1 MDGNNLYK
9 VREGM
14 IVLATILKHPSIL
27 KNSSYNLEL
36 TDFNTPLH
44 QVLFGAVKNLHS
56 IGVNEITP
64 MIMEDYIK
72 EYSEI
77 WYKIFKENNG
87 ISIVTND
94 LELLADERNFDYHYN
109 SLKKYSYARDLL
121 KNPISLEEI
130 LINSEIDDM
139 NFEEV
144 KNFVNRKILS
154 LKQKWDRTATQDR
167 YGFKAGEGLKSLKEK
182 LKKSPSWGYPFA
194 NPTLTGVTRGMRRK
208 KFMLRSG
215 STGSGK
221 SRQQMADACNLAI
234 PYLYDVDRRKWVKNF
249 SRESVLYISTE
260 LEKEEVQTCFLAYV
274 SGVPEAHI
282 LDNMYEE
289 GEEER
294 VDRAIELLEESDLF
308 VEYISDF
315 DIDDIQNLIELYI
328 INHDIGY
335 AFFDYIHLAP
345 KLMAS
350 TTKAMGT
357 KLREDQILYLF
368 GVVLKAMANKYN
380 IFLQSSTQLNRG
392 YKEDGNLDASAL
404 RGAMS
409 LGDKLD
415 IGIISLPVTIK
426 ELEKLEPIIKKL
438 QDNTFGNRN
447 NCVPTMSHTIYKNR
461 GNKKNAIRIWT
472 RMELDNIREK
482 TIFVTNMDYKIID
495 EQLDKVAFCPPN
507 SDLDNEILD
516 YLNGHTNVRPE
527 KLYVPKISKEKLQD
541 VA

>member
-1 MDGNNLYK
+1 M
-9 VREGM
+9 
-14 IVLATILKHPSIL
+14 
-27 KNSSYNLEL
+27 
-36 TDFNTPLH
+36 
-44 QVLFGAVKNLHS
+44 
-56 IGVNEITP
+56 
-64 MIMEDYIK
+64 
-72 EYSEI
+72 
-77 WYKIFKENNG
+77 
-87 ISIVTND
+87 
-94 LELLADERNFDYHYN
+94 
-109 SLKKYSYARDLL
+109 
-121 KNPISLEEI
+121 
-130 LINSEIDDM
+130 
-139 NFEEV
+139 
-144 KNFVNRKILS
+144 
-154 LKQKWDRTATQDR
+154 
-167 YGFKAGEGLKSLKEK
+167 
-182 LKKSPSWGYPFA
+182 
-194 NPTLTGVTRGMRRK
+194 
-208 KFMLRSG
+208 
-215 STGSGK
+215 K

-234 PYLYDVDRRKWVKNF
+234 PYLFDVDRRKWVKNF

-541 VA
+541 VT